1 MASWVDRCVT
11 LWIDATLAAVLVT
24 GFTALAMIQCRQPVR
39 RRAWGRLGLAASLVV
54 VPLAWVSPATR
65 IDLRHPTSSTR
76 TVEFRPGQVR
86 DEAPGL
92 TAPSISRSVV
102 PTNQVGLESRSS
114 WSSAMWTALV
124 LAYGTGLI
132 LGLSRLSLGLLG
144 TSILLRRAVTASVRA
159 ENLLESLVAGSDQS
173 RRPGILVSERV
184 GRPVL
189 VGFIRPTILIPPE
202 LDLPGLEAKLR
213 LGLLHELA
221 HAEVG
226 DSRFGVLATTAQA
239 VWFFL
244 PQVWWVRSQLKLDA
258 EFLADHRAVGRFG
271 TSYHYAQSLVGIA
284 MVPASGIVAAGGAV
298 QTIAQPH
305 VDQVEVVDVD
315 LVAGRAIQ
323 AIAQPHP
330 RAEGFAS
337 ALIQRVQM
345 LLKCPFEVED
355 QAPRRWVVAASCF
368 TIFWTLAASRLSI
381 QDRSDLNDE
390 VSWKALDEAVYAF
403 RLAELS
409 IAPQLLENR
418 LFDLR
423 FRLPRRFRLKCEV
436 LADPAGLAQMEILGY
451 RLQPIPNH
459 RETDHSAWRQV
470 EIVRDSQGRE
480 AVRVDGKLTVA
491 NHHPAEPASW
501 LTIRPIPGR
510 ITQVRH
516 LELTW

>member
-1 MASWVDRCVT
+1 MASWVDRCATVG
-11 LWIDATLAAVLVT
+11 IDATLAAVLVT

-39 RRAWGRLGLAASLVV
+39 RRAWGRLGMAASLLV
-54 VPLAWVSPATR
+54 VPLAWIGPSTR

-76 TVEFRPGQVR
+76 TVEFRPERVR

-92 TAPSISRSVV
+92 ITSSIARSAD
-102 PTNQVGLESRSS
+102 PTNQVGLEGRSA
-114 WSSAMWTALV
+114 WTSAIWTALV
-124 LAYGTGLI
+124 LGYGTGLV
-132 LGLSRLSLGLLG
+132 LGLSRLSLGMLG
-144 TSILLRRAVTASVRA
+144 TSMLIRRAVAASARA
-159 ENLLESLVAGSDQS
+159 EDLLECLIAGSGQS
-173 RRPGILVSERV
+173 PRPRLRVSERV

-189 VGFIRPTILIPPE
+189 VGFFRPTILIPPE
-202 LDLPGLEAKLR
+202 LDVPGAEAKLR

-226 DSRFGVLATTAQA
+226 DYRRGVLATTAQA

-244 PQVWWVRSQLKLDA
+244 PQVWWVRSQLRLDA

-284 MVPASGIVAAGGAV
+284 LVPTEGVAAASPAAR
-298 QTIAQPH
+298 TIAPP
-305 VDQVEVVDVD
+305 
-315 LVAGRAIQ
+315 R
-323 AIAQPHP
+323 P

-368 TIFWTLAASRLSI
+368 MLLWTLVASRLSI
-381 QDRSDLNDE
+381 QDRSDLDDE
-390 VSWKALDEAVYAF
+390 VSWKALDEAVHEF

-436 LADPAGLAQMEILGY
+436 LAEPTELGRMEILGY
-451 RLQPIPNH
+451 RLEPILDS
-459 RETDHSAWRQV
+459 RETKHSAWRQV

-480 AVRVDGKLTVA
+480 SVRVDGRLTVA
-491 NHHPAEPASW
+491 SHHSADPASW

-510 ITQVRH
+510 LTRVRH
-516 LELTW
+516 LELIW